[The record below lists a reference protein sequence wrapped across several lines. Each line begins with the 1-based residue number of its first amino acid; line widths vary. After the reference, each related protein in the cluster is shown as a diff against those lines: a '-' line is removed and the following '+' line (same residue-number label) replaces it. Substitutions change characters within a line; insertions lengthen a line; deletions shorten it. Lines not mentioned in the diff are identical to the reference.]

1 MVDCPSCG
9 HNNIE
14 GSDHCDQCQADLSNI
29 GLPDS
34 SSQGLAQRLIEDSI
48 MELKPELNLIVDPD
62 TPVSEVAHIMLE
74 QNASAVM
81 VVSDQALVGIFTER
95 DFLMKM
101 ADRYEE
107 VADKPI
113 CEFMTPEPE
122 ALQTTDSIALGLNRM
137 AVKSIRHIPILKD
150 HKPVAMV
157 RTRDIL
163 SFLTQ
168 HCQPTD

>member
-1 MVDCPSCG
+1 MVDCPACG

-14 GSDHCDQCQADLSNI
+14 GSDHCEECQADLSNL
-29 GLPDS
+29 GLPES

-48 MELKPELNLIVDPD
+48 MELKPELNLMVDPE
-62 TPVSEVAHIMLE
+62 TPVSEVAQIMIE

-81 VVSDQALVGIFTER
+81 VVSDQTLVGIFTER

-101 ADRYEE
+101 ADRYQE
-107 VADKPI
+107 VAGKPI
-113 CEFMTPEPE
+113 REFMTPEPE

-150 HKPVAMV
+150 DKPIAMV
-157 RTRDIL
+157 RTRDVL
-163 SFLTQ
+163 SFLT
-168 HCQPTD
+168 HHS

>member
-1 MVDCPSCG
+1 MVDCPACG

-14 GSDHCDQCQADLSNI
+14 GSDHCEECQADLSNL
-29 GLPDS
+29 GLPES

-48 MELKPELNLIVDPD
+48 MELKPELNLMVDPE
-62 TPVSEVAHIMLE
+62 TPVSEVAQTMIE

-95 DFLMKM
+95 DFLMKI
-101 ADRYEE
+101 ADRYQK
-107 VADKPI
+107 VAGKPI
-113 CEFMTPEPE
+113 REFMTPEPE

-150 HKPVAMV
+150 DKPIAMV
-157 RTRDIL
+157 RTRDVL
-163 SFLTQ
+163 SFLT
-168 HCQPTD
+168 HHS